1 MQDYFCPNCYIDIF
15 PFQHEDDLVFNKLA
29 LGSQV
34 NDDKKKRTNY
44 EIYDRLAKKNV
55 LQKMNIIDINNS
67 QWCTTDNLD
76 CIDKKCKFSLLWAN
90 IRSINVNIEK
100 FKELL
105 INFRLSP
112 DIITSTETKLKLKQH
127 YKKSLP
133 GYNFF
138 YKDTTTN
145 YGGVG
150 LFVEDHLSI
159 STNKKFELNWT
170 GCEDLWVEML
180 TDENKKCVIG
190 IIFGI
195 QSSKY

>member
-76 CIDKKCKFSLLWAN
+76 CIDKKCKFSLL
-90 IRSINVNIEK
+90 
-100 FKELL
+100 
-105 INFRLSP
+105 
-112 DIITSTETKLKLKQH
+112 
-127 YKKSLP
+127 
-133 GYNFF
+133 
-138 YKDTTTN
+138 
-145 YGGVG
+145 
-150 LFVEDHLSI
+150 
-159 STNKKFELNWT
+159 
-170 GCEDLWVEML
+170 
-180 TDENKKCVIG
+180 
-190 IIFGI
+190 
-195 QSSKY
+195 